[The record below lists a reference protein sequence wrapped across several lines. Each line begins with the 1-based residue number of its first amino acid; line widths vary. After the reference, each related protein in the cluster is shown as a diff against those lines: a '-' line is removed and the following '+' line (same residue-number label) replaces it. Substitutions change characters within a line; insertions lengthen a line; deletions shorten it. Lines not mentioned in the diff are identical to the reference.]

1 MEFKII
7 IVIIALS
14 ILVIIQLIITKRY
27 NSKHKNDPRPPRVPK
42 VKREVFCKDC
52 KHCVVINEYYTW
64 HFCLKYTDFE
74 KVRQHT
80 NPVTGEANGK
90 HYAQCKKINKKGNC
104 KGFEQK
110 EGEVNEAR

>member
-52 KHCVVINEYYTW
+52 KHYREWDDSSSIW
-64 HFCLKYTDFE
+64 HLCLKYTDREEVE
-74 KVRQHT
+74 KNK
-80 NPVTGEANGK
+80 NPIYGSTHCSFWG
-90 HYAQCKKINKKGNC
+90 QCKKWNKHFNC
-104 KGFEQK
+104 IGFEQK
-110 EGEVNEAR
+110 GVNND